1 MTGTLRGAEARSQ
14 ERQEAEPAL
23 GPGRCLPAD
32 RTRLTR
38 TQALMLRSHSH
49 PIPSRGLMML
59 NGGGGQQ
66 ALFLLSAQ
74 TQASEKGAA
83 TPSFVP
89 TTPSCQPREKSVP
102 RMLLELER
110 GVLATE
116 PRRVSEREGEKEGE
130 TERGGAAATLKMR
143 RKPGRAHRS
152 PISARTCMHTHV
164 HVYTWTHTP
173 APFCSHSRLC
183 INVCTGLPVVAQW
196 KQIRLGTMR
205 LWFRSLAS
213 LGG

>member
-1 MTGTLRGAEARSQ
+1 
-14 ERQEAEPAL
+14 
-23 GPGRCLPAD
+23 
-32 RTRLTR
+32 
-38 TQALMLRSHSH
+38 MLRSHSH